1 MQYQIPPLI
10 VFPGDFAEQSK
21 IRLPLPIVKGNRD
34 YTEKE
39 DLLIRMNAILLE
51 SGVEKEFIQ
60 HAVREARSSSDDIL
74 SDRRRDSVQEY
85 AKQAL
90 RCTIARVLSNESH
103 RLFSVHLAESPLL
116 QWFCG
121 CSQLDHVQVPSK
133 STIQRMESGV
143 STEIITLLNALL
155 LQRSR
160 EVDTNGE
167 SILGLADPID
177 LSVIWMDATCAKLN
191 IHYPVDWTLLCDG
204 TKSIMRAIMVI
215 RNHGLKHRMPDPE
228 SFIAVMNQQAMAMT
242 GSSRRGPGKDKARA
256 RKKVLRT
263 MKKVAGKVQEHGRR
277 YRELLKK
284 HWKETDLSESQ
295 VQQIINRIDNIL
307 DQFPAAI
314 KQAHERIIGGRNVP
328 NEEKILS
335 LYEPHSNIYVR
346 GKSGSYAE
354 FGLQMLLTESAEGL
368 IIDCHLIPDGVANDS
383 TLLVP
388 TIKRIQ
394 DTFDT
399 NVVKI
404 VVADRGFSTA
414 ANSAALK
421 ALNIGDSTLP
431 RSPEEMKKLLD
442 DPEHRKLHK
451 RRAQTEAR
459 IGIFKANFIGDHLPT
474 KGLPAQQRF
483 VAWATL
489 SHNIWVLARL
499 DPVAAHRKTG

>member
-1 MQYQIPPLI
+1 MKHQLPPLF
-10 VFPGDFAEQSK
+10 VFPGDFAEQTQ

-34 YTEKE
+34 YMKKE
-39 DLLIRMNAILLE
+39 DLLIRMNEILLE
-51 SGVEKEFIQ
+51 SGVEKEFLQ
-60 HAVREARSSSDDIL
+60 HAVREARSSPDDIL
-74 SDRRRDSVQEY
+74 SDRRRDSVQHY

-90 RCTIARVLSNESH
+90 RCTIARILSNESH

-116 QWFCG
+116 QWFCC
-121 CSQLDHVQVPSK
+121 CSQLDFVQVPSK

-143 STEIITLLNALL
+143 STETVTLLSALL

-160 EVDTNGE
+160 DVDANGE
-167 SILGLADPID
+167 SILGLADPVD

-228 SFIAVMNQQAMAMT
+228 SFISVMNQQAMAMT
-242 GSSRRGPGKDKARA
+242 GGSRRGPGKDKARA

-263 MKKVAGKVQEHGRR
+263 MKRVARKVQEHGRR
-277 YRELLKK
+277 YRDLLQKD
-284 HWKETDLSESQ
+284 WNETDLSEPQ
-295 VQQIINRIDNIL
+295 VQQIINRINNIL

-314 KQAHERIIGGRNVP
+314 KQAHERIIGERKVP
-328 NEEKILS
+328 SDEKILS

-346 GKSGSYAE
+346 GKSGSHSE

-368 IIDCHLIPDGVANDS
+368 IVDCQLIPDGVANDS
-383 TLLVP
+383 TLLMP
-388 TIKRIQ
+388 TINRIR
-394 DTFDT
+394 DIFDT
-399 NVVKI
+399 NAAKVV
-404 VVADRGFSTA
+404 VTDRGFSSA
-414 ANSAALK
+414 ANSLALK
-421 ALNIGDSTLP
+421 NLNIGDSTLP
-431 RSPEEMKKLLD
+431 RSPEEMKKLLE

-459 IGIFKANFIGDHLPT
+459 IGIFKANFLGDHLPT

-483 VAWATL
+483 VAWAKL
-489 SHNIWVLARL
+489 AHNLWVLARL
-499 DPVAAHRKTG
+499 DTVVKISKTG

>member
-1 MQYQIPPLI
+1 
-10 VFPGDFAEQSK
+10 
-21 IRLPLPIVKGNRD
+21 
-34 YTEKE
+34 
-39 DLLIRMNAILLE
+39 
-51 SGVEKEFIQ
+51 
-60 HAVREARSSSDDIL
+60 
-74 SDRRRDSVQEY
+74 
-85 AKQAL
+85 
-90 RCTIARVLSNESH
+90 
-103 RLFSVHLAESPLL
+103 
-116 QWFCG
+116 
-121 CSQLDHVQVPSK
+121 
-133 STIQRMESGV
+133 MESGV

-160 EVDTNGE
+160 EVDANGE

-284 HWKETDLSESQ
+284 HWKETDLSEPQ

-383 TLLVP
+383 TLLMP

-399 NVVKI
+399 NVAKI

-489 SHNIWVLARL
+489 SHHIWVLARL
-499 DPVAAHRKTG
+499 DPVAALRKTG

>member
-1 MQYQIPPLI
+1 MKHQLPPLF
-10 VFPGDFAEQSK
+10 VFPGDFAEQTV

-34 YTEKE
+34 YTQKE
-39 DLLIRMNAILLE
+39 DLLIRMNEILLE
-51 SGVEKEFIQ
+51 SGVEKEFLQ
-60 HAVREARSSSDDIL
+60 YSVQEARSSPDDIL
-74 SDRRRDSVQEY
+74 SDRRRDSVQQY

-103 RLFSVHLAESPLL
+103 RLFSIHLAESPLL
-116 QWFCG
+116 QWFCC
-121 CSQLDHVQVPSK
+121 CSQLDYVQVPSK

-143 STEIITLLNALL
+143 STEIITLLNALM

-160 EVDTNGE
+160 EVDANGE
-167 SILGLADPID
+167 SILGLADPVD

-215 RNHGLKHRMPDPE
+215 RNHGLKHRMPEPE
-228 SFIAVMNQQAMAMT
+228 SFIAVMNQHAMAMT

-256 RKKVLRT
+256 RKKVLRA

-277 YRELLKK
+277 YRDLLMK
-284 HWKETDLSESQ
+284 HWKETDLSEAQ
-295 VQQIINRIDNIL
+295 TQQIVNRINNIL

-314 KQAHERIIGGRNVP
+314 KQAHERIIGERKVP
-328 NEEKILS
+328 NDEKSLS

-346 GKSGSYAE
+346 GKSGSNIEY
-354 FGLQMLLTESAEGL
+354 GLQMLLTESAEGL

-383 TLLVP
+383 TLLLP
-388 TIKRIQ
+388 TIKRIRES
-394 DTFDT
+394 FDT
-399 NVVKI
+399 DVANI
-404 VVADRGFSTA
+404 VVTDRGFSTA

-421 ALNIGDSTLP
+421 NLNIGDSTLP
-431 RSPEEMKKLLD
+431 RSPEEMKKLFE
-442 DPEHRKLHK
+442 DPKHRKLHK

-459 IGIFKANFIGDHLPT
+459 IGIFKANFLGDNIPT

-489 SHNIWVLARL
+489 AHNIWVLARL
-499 DPVAAHRKTG
+499 DTVVNFRKTG